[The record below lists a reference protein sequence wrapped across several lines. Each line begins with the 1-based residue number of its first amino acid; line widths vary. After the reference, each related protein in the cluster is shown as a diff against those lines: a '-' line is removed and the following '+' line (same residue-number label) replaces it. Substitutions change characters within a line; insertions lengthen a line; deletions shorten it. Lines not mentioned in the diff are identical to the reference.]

1 MVLQVNKV
9 LIYNERAVCRK
20 KRWVQ
25 AATDETQNRHVPG
38 WLQEVER
45 RLQKNLHT
53 SLSVI
58 SFVVEFIAM
67 KRSPLTLLLLVCSSA
82 FAQHNISFKIDG
94 FSNKYYGLVSVRDTA
109 DVFKAGT
116 VKVFDKTTKKEL
128 FHTTSDELTF
138 DLHNGQAKANILE
151 APYGEQSL
159 IIYEDFNF
167 DGVKD
172 FALMDGQNSCYHGP
186 SFQVWLA
193 QGAGFKRSEAFTR
206 LAQEYCGMFVVNQK
220 DKVLETMTKSGCCW
234 HQFSRFKVE
243 NGQLKTLSVEESSLS
258 NMEPYFEEVSQQT
271 WVNGKEEHTLKQ
283 YMGEQADT
291 LFSFTL
297 AKNGKQVVVFHVGGE
312 SEFLFYALC
321 QKDGSVE
328 FSYPEVVY
336 DEKKQENVGG
346 VMNYGN
352 GRLAFKNEE
361 ASYEVYDEGNGKI
374 GVKVLCDGKNYVFE
388 GLAASVKGGLDG
400 LKEVE
405 KKNLKKVL

>member
-1 MVLQVNKV
+1 MKIYP
-9 LIYNERAVCRK
+9 LI
-20 KRWVQ
+20 
-25 AATDETQNRHVPG
+25 
-38 WLQEVER
+38 
-45 RLQKNLHT
+45 
-53 SLSVI
+53 
-58 SFVVEFIAM
+58 
-67 KRSPLTLLLLVCSSA
+67 LLLLASGTTL
-82 FAQHNISFKIDG
+82 AQYNISFKIDG
-94 FSNKYYGLVSVRDTA
+94 FSNKYYGLVQVRDTA

-116 VKVFDKTTKKEL
+116 VKVFDKATKKEL
-128 FHTTSDELTF
+128 MHTTSDELTF
-138 DLHNGQAKANILE
+138 DFHEGQVKANILE

-186 SFQVWLA
+186 SFQIWLA
-193 QGAGFKRSEAFTR
+193 QGAGFKLSPAFTR

-243 NGQLKTLSVEESSLS
+243 NGQLKTVSVEESSLS
-258 NMEPYFEEVSQQT
+258 NTEPYFEEVSQQT

-283 YMGEQADT
+283 YMSEQADT

-297 AKNGKQVVVFHVGGE
+297 AKNGKQVVVFHTGGE
-312 SEFLFYALC
+312 GEFLFYVLC

-346 VMNYGN
+346 VMNYSVGK
-352 GRLAFKNEE
+352 LAFKNDD
-361 ASYEVYDEGNGKI
+361 AAYEVYDEGNGKI
-374 GVKVLCDGKNYVFE
+374 GVRVLSDGKSYVFE
-388 GLAASVKGGLDG
+388 GVAGSVKGGLES
-400 LKEVE
+400 LKAVE
-405 KKNLKKVL
+405 KKNLSKTL

>member
-1 MVLQVNKV
+1 MKIYP
-9 LIYNERAVCRK
+9 LI
-20 KRWVQ
+20 
-25 AATDETQNRHVPG
+25 
-38 WLQEVER
+38 
-45 RLQKNLHT
+45 
-53 SLSVI
+53 
-58 SFVVEFIAM
+58 
-67 KRSPLTLLLLVCSSA
+67 LLLLASGTTL
-82 FAQHNISFKIDG
+82 AQYNISFKIDG
-94 FSNKYYGLVSVRDTA
+94 FSNKYYGLVQVRDTA

-116 VKVFDKTTKKEL
+116 VKVFDKATKKEL
-128 FHTTSDELTF
+128 MHTTSDELTF
-138 DLHNGQAKANILE
+138 DFHEGQVKANILA

-186 SFQVWLA
+186 SFQIWLA
-193 QGAGFKRSEAFTR
+193 QGAGFKLSPAFTR

-243 NGQLKTLSVEESSLS
+243 NGQLKTVSVEESSLS
-258 NMEPYFEEVSQQT
+258 NTEPYFEEVSQQT

-283 YMGEQADT
+283 YMSEQADT

-297 AKNGKQVVVFHVGGE
+297 AKNGKQVVVFHTGGE
-312 SEFLFYALC
+312 GEFLFYVLC

-346 VMNYGN
+346 VMNYSVVK
-352 GRLAFKNEE
+352 LAFKNDD
-361 ASYEVYDEGNGKI
+361 AAYEVYDEGNGKI
-374 GVKVLCDGKNYVFE
+374 GVRVLSDGKSYVFE
-388 GLAASVKGGLDG
+388 GVAGSVKGGLES
-400 LKEVE
+400 LKAVE
-405 KKNLKKVL
+405 KKNLSKTL